1 MNQQTGRSSALEG
14 ARTSSSRTLVGIF
27 LGAGALILV
36 VGLVLIFGSSA
47 IRPKTEKVV
56 TTVEPDECSQE
67 SLASDPSACIPRENY
82 LTAIRSLR
90 TQLYP
95 QLSAISFSVWSP
107 DALVKIQELEQ
118 AATDSFDIAEYTK
131 ADETIS
137 QAVEVAQQ
145 HLARAPEILNNAVE
159 EMVTAFDAGDAEQAK
174 ASLTQA
180 SWIDSNHPQ
189 VIAYAPR
196 IEILD
201 RALALEKE
209 ARVAGIENRPL
220 EELKALESLVALDPA
235 RREHLPRIAE
245 IKNLQREQLYGVAI
259 SNAEQSLDK
268 GQLSKARQFLAE
280 AQRLEPQR
288 DHSFLL
294 GRIETVE
301 RNRRVSTLLS
311 EATAAADNDDWVTA
325 QGLFEQVL
333 ALNPAHKQALSGHSD
348 AQAIVTAKGK
358 LTGYLAKPLR
368 LASSRVAEFA
378 RRDLTNTQP
387 LLSKSPQLL
396 VLDNSVRDYLQ
407 QAQVPVSVAVVSN
420 GATDISVRRVG
431 QVGKHK
437 RKTIQ
442 LTPGLY
448 EFEGRRNGYK
458 STLVE
463 LEIPYGVAN
472 IEVRVEANERI

>member
-159 EMVTAFDAGDAEQAK
+159 EMVTAL
-174 ASLTQA
+174 SL
-180 SWIDSNHPQ
+180 IH
-189 VIAYAPR
+189 I
-196 IEILD
+196 
-201 RALALEKE
+201 
-209 ARVAGIENRPL
+209 
-220 EELKALESLVALDPA
+220 
-235 RREHLPRIAE
+235 
-245 IKNLQREQLYGVAI
+245 
-259 SNAEQSLDK
+259 
-268 GQLSKARQFLAE
+268 
-280 AQRLEPQR
+280 
-288 DHSFLL
+288 
-294 GRIETVE
+294 
-301 RNRRVSTLLS
+301 
-311 EATAAADNDDWVTA
+311 
-325 QGLFEQVL
+325 
-333 ALNPAHKQALSGHSD
+333 
-348 AQAIVTAKGK
+348 
-358 LTGYLAKPLR
+358 
-368 LASSRVAEFA
+368 
-378 RRDLTNTQP
+378 
-387 LLSKSPQLL
+387 
-396 VLDNSVRDYLQ
+396 
-407 QAQVPVSVAVVSN
+407 
-420 GATDISVRRVG
+420 
-431 QVGKHK
+431 
-437 RKTIQ
+437 
-442 LTPGLY
+442 
-448 EFEGRRNGYK
+448 
-458 STLVE
+458 
-463 LEIPYGVAN
+463 
-472 IEVRVEANERI
+472 